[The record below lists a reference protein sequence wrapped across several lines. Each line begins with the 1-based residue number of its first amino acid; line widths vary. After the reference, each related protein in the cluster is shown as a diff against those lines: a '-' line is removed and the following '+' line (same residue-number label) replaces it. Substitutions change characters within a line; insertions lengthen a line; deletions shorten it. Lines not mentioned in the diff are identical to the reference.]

1 MKTSRLAVLTLT
13 TFVISSLAQVQIS
26 VGHSKISV
34 EEENEAQ
41 TIHQLLCIGDE
52 VMRLKNIIPPSP
64 TRSVKLRKI
73 PEVVRLTDSIVHMK
87 TEIVPILRGRELFTK
102 DRPLALSFFAD
113 NPNKKIAIGYLFL
126 VQSAMYAY
134 QVALGESVK
143 SANLSLAQVVKMVNV
158 SFDGEVMIVSG
169 MTQHRARKTEL
180 TEFTTQT
187 TAVYRNLICMIDTT
201 TNGTEIAL
209 AVIKACCPEY
219 DARQHIEAKDC
230 KTP

>member
-1 MKTSRLAVLTLT
+1 MKTNNLLFVCLAV
-13 TFVISSLAQVQIS
+13 FMSSLAQVQIS
-26 VGHSKISV
+26 VGHSEISV
-34 EEENEAQ
+34 EEENEAHS
-41 TIHQLLCIGDE
+41 IHQLLRIGDE

-73 PEVVRLTDSIVHMK
+73 PEVVKLTDSIVHMK

-102 DRPLALSFFAD
+102 DPPLALSLFAD
-113 NPNKKIAIGYLFL
+113 DSNKKIAIGYLFL
-126 VQSAMYAY
+126 VQSPMNAY

-143 SANLSLAQVVKMVNV
+143 SATLSLAQVARMVDV
-158 SFDGEVMIVSG
+158 SFDGEVMIVTR
-169 MTQHRARKTEL
+169 MTQHRARKTG
-180 TEFTTQT
+180 FTSQT